1 MAEDSR
7 VKAERN
13 RVDKLKNS
21 EEKEERRYSDQE
33 VDYCCCWKNL

>member
-21 EEKEERRYSDQE
+21 EEKEERYSD
-33 VDYCCCWKNL
+33 